1 MKTSYIGL
9 IRFSTA
15 AAITALI
22 ISAFSSCK
30 KLTEDQIINGLWVV
44 NQVNIDTFSTNYLDA
59 LPHFPSGNDC
69 CNYKLDFER
78 DGVVLAYYLTF
89 DTFSYVTAGNWEVTK
104 FNQVYINVDRFIDGT
119 FDITKPAIRKWKLE
133 SDANHI
139 KAFDGINPL
148 LDTTYTK
155 IQMEKL

>member
-1 MKTSYIGL
+1 MKFYKFYLS
-9 IRFSTA
+9 
-15 AAITALI
+15 LI
-22 ISAFSSCK
+22 IIVVAMFTFSSCK
-30 KLTEDQIINGLWVV
+30 KITEDQIINGLWVV
-44 NQVNIDTFSTNYLDA
+44 NEVNIDTFSTNYLDG

-69 CNYKLDFER
+69 CNYKLDFEK
-78 DGVVLAYYLTF
+78 DGVVLAYYLTY

-104 FNQVYINVDRFIDGT
+104 YNQVYINVDRFIDGI
-119 FDITKPAIRKWKLE
+119 FDITKPGIRKWKLE

-139 KAFDGINPL
+139 RAYDGINPL